1 MQDRTS
7 ANPKKSSCNARPDHT
22 FGSKPD
28 KVTLK
33 GYVRF
38 TPDTVAKVRNRPMT
52 IFPPK
57 DDPTNDRRSLQPQTR
72 YRGRP

>member
-1 MQDRTS
+1 MFDEFDGLDATAKAGIGATLNSVAS
-7 ANPKKSSCNARPDHT
+7 A
-22 FGSKPD
+22 
-28 KVTLK
+28 
-33 GYVRF
+33 
-38 TPDTVAKVRNRPMT
+38 DTVAKVRNRPMT